1 MALLGKIRSLGPVAL
16 ISVIGLAL
24 FAFVFSTGSGT
35 IVDIFNSE
43 KSTIGVIN
51 EDEIDISYFRQK
63 VELRQRQIRGQQSN
77 IQIVNQVWD
86 REVYSKVMQGQFDK
100 LGLSIERDFII
111 DLLKKSSLFQGSPA
125 IETYEEFADQ
135 EGNFDQEKL
144 TNFISN
150 LKAIAPETSILGG
163 IPISYDAWTDFE
175 QQVSFNGMLQSYF
188 SLVRSGTMGTL
199 TEGEFDYNLENDKV
213 EIDLIQIPYSSI
225 NDSLVNVSSTEIKDY
240 INRFPKKF
248 EVESSRDF
256 IFVEFSADPSE
267 NDKKFILSSLKS
279 LLNDSQ
285 NTNSTQSVTAT
296 KGFATTS
303 DNESFVNSNSDDYF
317 VDRYVLKSFFN
328 VKYSDSIVS
337 LAQNEVF
344 GPYEDSGFY
353 KLTKMLSVKDS
364 VNKVKV
370 RHILIPYRG
379 AVRADA
385 SIIKS
390 QDEAKATA
398 DSIYDILKNNSTKF
412 NSLLSLSSDK
422 VSNEKGGV
430 IEFDHANNALA
441 PQFKEFST
449 QNSKGSLGVVG
460 TDFGF
465 HVIEILDQT
474 FQDSYKVATI
484 SKKIVASD
492 ETINSQNKKH
502 RNFQISSKNSSF
514 ESAAEESDYEINTV
528 TKIGELDENIPG
540 LKPNREIVKWAFD
553 KSTKLNQ
560 FKSFKSNNGGHI
572 VVKITSIDNKG
583 LMSTDRAS
591 ATANPEIV
599 KEKKA
604 SLIKSRL
611 PSFKDLESLAKN
623 EDQQI
628 KKSITINMKNPILSE
643 FGKEP
648 LVVGTAFGL
657 KEGEISDPISG
668 QSGVYVLK
676 VNKIIPAKLIE
687 SYQASADKVGK
698 AKESDI
704 NSKLFEALKDAAL
717 IEDNRAFFY

>member
-1 MALLGKIRSLGPVAL
+1 M
-16 ISVIGLAL
+16 
-24 FAFVFSTGSGT
+24 
-35 IVDIFNSE
+35 
-43 KSTIGVIN
+43 
-51 EDEIDISYFRQK
+51 
-63 VELRQRQIRGQQSN
+63 
-77 IQIVNQVWD
+77 
-86 REVYSKVMQGQFDK
+86 
-100 LGLSIERDFII
+100 
-111 DLLKKSSLFQGSPA
+111 
-125 IETYEEFADQ
+125 
-135 EGNFDQEKL
+135 
-144 TNFISN
+144 
-150 LKAIAPETSILGG
+150 
-163 IPISYDAWTDFE
+163 
-175 QQVSFNGMLQSYF
+175 
-188 SLVRSGTMGTL
+188 
-199 TEGEFDYNLENDKV
+199 
-213 EIDLIQIPYSSI
+213 
-225 NDSLVNVSSTEIKDY
+225 
-240 INRFPKKF
+240 
-248 EVESSRDF
+248 
-256 IFVEFSADPSE
+256 
-267 NDKKFILSSLKS
+267 
-279 LLNDSQ
+279 
-285 NTNSTQSVTAT
+285 
-296 KGFATTS
+296 
-303 DNESFVNSNSDDYF
+303 
-317 VDRYVLKSFFN
+317 
-328 VKYSDSIVS
+328 
-337 LAQNEVF
+337 
-344 GPYEDSGFY
+344 
-353 KLTKMLSVKDS
+353 
-364 VNKVKV
+364 
-370 RHILIPYRG
+370 
-379 AVRADA
+379 
-385 SIIKS
+385 
-390 QDEAKATA
+390 
-398 DSIYDILKNNSTKF
+398 
-412 NSLLSLSSDK
+412 
-422 VSNEKGGV
+422 SNEKGGV

-572 VVKITSIDNKG
+572 VVKITSINNKG

-591 ATANPEIV
+591 ATANPEIL

-611 PSFKDLESLAKN
+611 SSFKDLESLAKN

-698 AKESDI
+698 AKENDI
-704 NSKLFEALKDAAL
+704 NSKLFEALKDAAV